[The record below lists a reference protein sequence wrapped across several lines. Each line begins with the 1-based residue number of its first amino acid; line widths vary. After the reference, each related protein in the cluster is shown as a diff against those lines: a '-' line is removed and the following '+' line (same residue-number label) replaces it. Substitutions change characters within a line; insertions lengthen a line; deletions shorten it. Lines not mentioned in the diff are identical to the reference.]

1 MKKIVNLTSGEIE
14 DMKDRAYRRDQDKR
28 VITKR
33 LKLVKQRDNK
43 LRDSSGKT
51 YYEQIAAEPGR
62 LRKHHP
68 YDCGNPRCGLCHS
81 EKLSGKP
88 KIVDVKQAM
97 HGELDEEDYLDD
109 E

>member
-1 MKKIVNLTSGEIE
+1 MSDNTEDKKV
-14 DMKDRAYRRDQDKR
+14 RAIRRHQDER
-28 VITKR
+28 IIAKR

-43 LRDSSGKT
+43 FRDCSGKT

-81 EKLSGKP
+81 EKIWGKP

-97 HGELDEEDYLDD
+97 HGESKDEDYVDND